1 MNFKYLFLLLLP
13 VFLAAQG
20 TVDRE
25 LSSNRG
31 RLNELRREI
40 SQLRGQLADMQKKA
54 HSVQDQLQLI
64 EKQMGLIAQS
74 KGLLLKQQQL
84 LEKRARQNREEL
96 INTRKTLK
104 RLKTLY
110 ADRMRYMYKYGRIKE
125 LEAVLTSESL
135 NQAFVRLRYL
145 NRIADYDKKTI
156 QSIEKKQRRIEKLQ
170 QQMAADLKEKQ
181 RSLQQKRLEE
191 QIFAQKRRE
200 RNKLLAQIEKDSR
213 FYKRQIDLKEKE
225 RKRLSG
231 LIAALE
237 QKRKARDMERRETN
251 EPPPI
256 DFDDFKKGRGKL
268 PWPVRG
274 KVVSNYGKDYDP
286 KTKTYV
292 TNSGIEISSAIGT
305 PVKCVFTGVVSL
317 ITYMSGYG
325 NTIIID
331 HGHGYYTVYSHL
343 GEIYVQKGD
352 VVDGN
357 QIIALI
363 GDSGSLAGSK
373 LHFEIYAG
381 NKASNPRLWLR

>member
-1 MNFKYLFLLLLP
+1 MRFRYLLLFLP
-13 VFLAAQG
+13 FLVGAQSA
-20 TVDRE
+20 VDRE
-25 LSSNRG
+25 LNSNRG
-31 RLNELRREI
+31 RLSELRREI

-64 EKQMGLIAQS
+64 EKQMGLIAQT
-74 KGLLLKQQQL
+74 KGLLLKQQRL

-96 INTRKTLK
+96 INTRLTLK
-104 RLKTLY
+104 RLKKLY
-110 ADRMRYMYKYGRIKE
+110 AGRIRYMYKYGRIRE
-125 LEAVLTSESL
+125 LELLLTSESL

-145 NRIADYDKKTI
+145 NRIADYDEKTI
-156 QSIEKKQRRIEKLQ
+156 ASIEKKQKKIENLQ
-170 QQMAADLKEKQ
+170 KQMAADLKEKQ

-213 FYKRQIDLKEKE
+213 FYKKQIDLKEKE

-231 LIAALE
+231 LIAVLE
-237 QKRKARDMERRETN
+237 QKRRARDLERRETN
-251 EPPPI
+251 EPPVI
-256 DFDDFKKGRGKL
+256 DFDDFKKSKGRL
-268 PWPVRG
+268 PWPVKGR
-274 KVVSNYGKDYDP
+274 VVSNYGKDYDP

-292 TNSGIEISSAIGT
+292 TNSGIEISSTIGT
-305 PVKCVFTGVVSL
+305 PVKCVFTGQVSL

-331 HGHGYYTVYSHL
+331 HGQGYYSVYSHL

-352 VVDGN
+352 RVEGN

-381 NKASNPRLWLR
+381 NRATNPRTWLR